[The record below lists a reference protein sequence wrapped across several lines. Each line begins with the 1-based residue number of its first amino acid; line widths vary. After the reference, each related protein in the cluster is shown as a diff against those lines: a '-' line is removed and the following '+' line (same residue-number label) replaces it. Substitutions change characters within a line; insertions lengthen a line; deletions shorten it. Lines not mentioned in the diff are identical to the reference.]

1 MSTAAT
7 DTAEADAAE
16 ADTASMNAPATNTTA
31 TTTASAAGTATSRG
45 SRRRSACRR
54 LLSSVVVV
62 ALIAS
67 GCGLNSG
74 GSVPLPVGPGSQ
86 QPVPELE
93 GVAVTVGGKDFT
105 EGVIASYLVEF
116 LLAAAGMDV
125 SDMSSLAGS
134 NSFRQALVD
143 GQVDIGME
151 YTGTAWMSYLG
162 NGEPIR
168 DPQGQWEAVRDA
180 DLQRNDLRWL
190 PPTAV
195 DNTYSFA
202 MNRATAESTGVVTFS
217 DYADLVRTD
226 PEAAVTCLET
236 EFAVRRDGWPGLA
249 AAYGFDAAT
258 VPTPIM
264 QTGIIYQATAVGQ
277 ECTFGEVYTT
287 DGRVRGL
294 DLVVLQDDK
303 RFFPVYNLATVVR
316 GEYLDAHPQIE
327 QVLAPLIDL
336 LTNEV
341 MVEMNMRVDVDGDDP
356 AQVAR
361 DFLVDRGLVTAG

>member
-1 MSTAAT
+1 M
-7 DTAEADAAE
+7 
-16 ADTASMNAPATNTTA
+16 MR
-31 TTTASAAGTATSRG
+31 TSQRPH
-45 SRRRSACRR
+45 ALRR

-62 ALIAS
+62 VLVAS
-67 GCGLNSG
+67 GCGLNNG

-86 QPVPELE
+86 GPVPELE
-93 GVAVTVGGKDFT
+93 GVKVTVGGKDFT
-105 EGVIASYLVEF
+105 EGVIGSYLVEF

-143 GQVDIGME
+143 GQVDIGVE

-162 NGEPIR
+162 NSEPIR

-180 DLQRNDLRWL
+180 DLEQYDLRWL
-190 PPTAV
+190 PPTTV

-202 MNRATAESTGVVTFS
+202 MNKATAEATGVVTFS
-217 DYADLVRTD
+217 DYAELVRTD
-226 PEAAVTCLET
+226 PQSAVTCLET
-236 EFAVRRDGWPGLA
+236 EFAVRQDGWPGLA
-249 AAYGFDAAT
+249 EAYGFDAAS

-264 QTGIIYQATAVGQ
+264 QTGIVYQATSVGQ
-277 ECTFGEVYTT
+277 ECKFGEVYTT

-294 DLVVLQDDK
+294 DLVVLKDDQ

-316 GEYLDAHPQIE
+316 GEFLDAHPQIE
-327 QVLAPLIDL
+327 QVLAPLIDI
-336 LTNEV
+336 LTNDV

-356 AQVAR
+356 ALVAR
-361 DFLVDRGLVTAG
+361 DFLVDQGLVTAG